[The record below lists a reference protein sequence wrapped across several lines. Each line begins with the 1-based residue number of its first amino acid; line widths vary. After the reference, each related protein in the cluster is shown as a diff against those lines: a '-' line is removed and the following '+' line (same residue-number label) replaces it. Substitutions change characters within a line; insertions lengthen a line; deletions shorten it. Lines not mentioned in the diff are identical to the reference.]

1 MSLSKNKIVWADPIL
16 TRINLRVGKLT
27 IIWLLERLLQNF
39 WENKIC
45 PAAGESS
52 PALMRSN
59 GNPSLRVSISAR
71 RVRSHLLLNF
81 FRRHDAEQQSGFL
94 LICLYDL
101 TAKIRLSAK
110 TLERETIKKASN
122 PELWRSISSSKSD
135 YNILCRPKR
144 TLMQASVRKPT
155 LMQNNR
161 HSFGSKQMCVEHH
174 RWEWNSAQFDF
185 DLTHVIK
192 F

>member
-1 MSLSKNKIVWADPIL
+1 MK
-16 TRINLRVGKLT
+16 LRVRKLT

-52 PALMRSN
+52 PALMKSN
-59 GNPSLRVSISAR
+59 GNPSLRVSRSAR

-94 LICLYDL
+94 LIGLYDL

-155 LMQNNR
+155 LKQNNILSAVNR
-161 HSFGSKQMCVEHH
+161 CAWSTILGNGIQRNLILILLTWLSSSFSLLRKCQKIFFLL
-174 RWEWNSAQFDF
+174 FD
-185 DLTHVIK
+185 
-192 F
+192 